1 MRYLLDTHLLV
12 WMSGPA
18 ERLSSAA
25 RKVIEDKRSLLI
37 FSSISIYEVT
47 IKAGLERTDFRV
59 DPVAF
64 RNRLLDNGIE
74 ELAFTSDHAL
84 AVQRLPLH
92 HRDPFDR
99 ALVAQAISEELTFM
113 TADKR
118 VASYPGPIVL
128 V

>member
-1 MRYLLDTHLLV
+1 M
-12 WMSGPA
+12 
-18 ERLSSAA
+18 
-25 RKVIEDKRSLLI
+25 I
-37 FSSISIYEVT
+37 FSSISIHEVT
-47 IKAGLERTDFRV
+47 IKAGLERPDFRV

-64 RNRLLDNGIE
+64 RNRLLENGIE

-84 AVQRLPLH
+84 TVQRLPLH

-99 ALVAQAISEELTFM
+99 ALVAQAISEELTLM

-118 VASYPGPIVL
+118 IAAYPGPIVL